1 MTTPS
6 KSRAA
11 APATPTALTSI
22 QVDVTTRMGALTPA
36 TPTGLPLLDRLLAG
50 GLRTGTMMSVSGA
63 AGAGRTA
70 FCLLIAYMAAR
81 TKAAVLFTSVSL
93 DETELMARLAAR
105 ALHREYPDSRT
116 PYGAIWSGQAWQDEA
131 TRRPVGDAVE
141 TVVKKVG
148 AHLHIYRAEPFAS
161 TSRIAE
167 CAARLWTRHERVVV
181 VVDDIEAYSA
191 GLDGSPGAL
200 ANGSL
205 ENRIAQVAFELRQI
219 SEQGCAMVASVLERN
234 AAVVAPAVTLAA
246 ELQTRESTGAAMPE
260 RLLALGARPVDLVIT
275 KNRLGP
281 TGIVPLRFVAGA
293 GTFEERAP

>member
-1 MTTPS
+1 
-6 KSRAA
+6 
-11 APATPTALTSI
+11 
-22 QVDVTTRMGALTPA
+22 
-36 TPTGLPLLDRLLAG
+36 
-50 GLRTGTMMSVSGA
+50 
-63 AGAGRTA
+63 
-70 FCLLIAYMAAR
+70 
-81 TKAAVLFTSVSL
+81 LFTSVSL

-131 TRRPVGDAVE
+131 TRRPVGTAVE

-161 TSRIAE
+161 TARIVE

-191 GLDGSPGAL
+191 GLDGSPSAL

-293 GTFEERAP
+293 GMFEERAP